1 MNRKDPN
8 GRNIFGG
15 GFLGLDNIG
24 KNLLV
29 FFRLHK
35 RPVVIYGKEITN
47 LMIHWIYLLWVSKVK
62 PDYTTRNSWDYL

>member
-24 KNLLV
+24 KNTRVIWSAGGGGRGGSVSCNDYFEYLGCV
-29 FFRLHK
+29 SVSRLK
-35 RPVVIYGKEITN
+35 
-47 LMIHWIYLLWVSKVK
+47 
-62 PDYTTRNSWDYL
+62 